1 MRLRRLA
8 MAGGLAVFAAVL
20 SGCVYEPA
28 PAPYYPPPPAPY
40 PAPYYGYAP
49 TYYAPGYYYGPSVG
63 LGFRFG
69 GGGHRRHWR

>member
-1 MRLRRLA
+1 MGLRRTTAAGLISTLA
-8 MAGGLAVFAAVL
+8 LTLAL
-20 SGCVYEPA
+20 SGCVYGPPA
-28 PAPYYPPPPAPY
+28 PAPYYPPA

-49 TYYAPGYYYGPSVG
+49 GYYYPPAYYGPSVG

>member
-1 MRLRRLA
+1 
-8 MAGGLAVFAAVL
+8 MAGGLAVLAAVL

-28 PAPYYPPPPAPY
+28 PAPYYPPP

-63 LGFRFG
+63 LGFQFG